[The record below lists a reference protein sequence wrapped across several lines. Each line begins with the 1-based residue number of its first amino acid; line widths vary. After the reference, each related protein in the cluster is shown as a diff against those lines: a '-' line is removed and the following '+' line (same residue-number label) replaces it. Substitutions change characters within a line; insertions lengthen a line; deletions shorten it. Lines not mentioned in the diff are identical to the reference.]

1 MEVILLSDVDNVGL
15 RGEVVN
21 VARGYAR
28 NFLLPRKLA
37 EPATP
42 GRVAEVQKRDEQRA
56 RNEAR
61 TADQATEIA
70 ELLNKTVLSFD
81 VKAGPTGALFGS
93 VTTTDI
99 ADELWR
105 TRKIRVDR
113 KKIGTDSIRR
123 IGRYSIP
130 IQVFEDITAE
140 VKTLV
145 VPEGGELPPE
155 EELAAMEAA
164 EAEAAA
170 AAQAEADAHR
180 AEAAAAVEAELEA
193 AEEAEEAE
201 AEEPEAAGEPET
213 EEPPQAEDNDET
225 PPTPD
230 VAAEPR
236 SGPFRGSSR
245 AARSVPFGSSAM
257 CTSLRFPHVCGGWR
271 ELPAVCGK
279 FLSGA

>member
-1 MEVILLSDVDNVGL
+1 MDVILLSDVDKVGL
-15 RGEVVN
+15 RGEVVK

-42 GRVAEVQKRDEQRA
+42 GRVAELQRLDERRA
-56 RNEAR
+56 RHEAR
-61 TADQATEIA
+61 SIEQANEIA
-70 ELLNKTVLSFD
+70 DVLRKTVLSFD
-81 VKAGPTGALFGS
+81 VKAGATGALFGS

-123 IGRYSIP
+123 IGRYAVP
-130 IQVFEDITAE
+130 IQIFEDVTVE

-170 AAQAEADAHR
+170 AQEAEADAQH
-180 AEAAAAVEAELEA
+180 
-193 AEEAEEAE
+193 AE
-201 AEEPEAAGEPET
+201 AEEILEAQLAAPDEPEPG
-213 EEPPQAEDNDET
+213 EEAGAGDET
-225 PPTPD
+225 EQPPAPSTDEPAEGDPD
-230 VAAEPR
+230 TVDGEL
-236 SGPFRGSSR
+236 GDD
-245 AARSVPFGSSAM
+245 AARRA
-257 CTSLRFPHVCGGWR
+257 
-271 ELPAVCGK
+271 
-279 FLSGA
+279 